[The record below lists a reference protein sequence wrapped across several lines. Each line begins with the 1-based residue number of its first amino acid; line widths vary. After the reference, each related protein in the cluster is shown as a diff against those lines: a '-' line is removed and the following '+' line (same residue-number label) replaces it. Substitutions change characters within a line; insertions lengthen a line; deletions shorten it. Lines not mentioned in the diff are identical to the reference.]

1 MMGVADRRL
10 LSRISLK
17 IKIIRLL
24 LSANRQNRSETAFR
38 ILLYKQLIQFG
49 T

>member
-1 MMGVADRRL
+1 

-24 LSANRQNRSETAFR
+24 LSADRQNRSETAFS
-38 ILLYKQLIQFG
+38 ILL
-49 T
+49 